1 MTGLGTNQLRTST
14 PVLLDMK
21 LDMAAPETP
30 LHDNM
35 HDLAL
40 LLLLQIRVTSCIP
53 VQQPCYLRLK
63 LQCAYGIAVLLTS
76 N

>member
-1 MTGLGTNQLRTST
+1 ME
-14 PVLLDMK
+14 

-40 LLLLQIRVTSCIP
+40 LLLVQIRETSCIP
-53 VQQPCYLRLK
+53 IKQPCYLRLK
-63 LQCAYGIAVLLTS
+63 LQCAYGIAVLLTG

>member
-1 MTGLGTNQLRTST
+1 M
-14 PVLLDMK
+14 PVLLDVE
-21 LDMAAPETP
+21 LDMVAPETP

-40 LLLLQIRVTSCIP
+40 MRSLQIRETSCIP
-53 VQQPCYLRLK
+53 IKQPCYLRLK